1 MGREIEKAA
10 LARGHQILAIL
21 DTPDDWKVH
30 KSLLSQAGVAIDFS
44 TPDSALNNIRRCFDV
59 RLPVVVGTTGWQ
71 EYSGLVRKWCSDE
84 QQAVFVASN
93 FSIGVNILYSL
104 TDKLSK
110 MIDRFEDYEIS
121 MEEIHHIHKLDA
133 PSGTAIRLAD
143 IILSGV
149 RRKKHWV
156 NRAQS
161 SPEELEIISGREGE
175 IPGIHTIRCE
185 SESDRLIL
193 RHEAKSRKGFAV
205 GAILAAEWLAG
216 KKGYFEMKDLLNLT
230 G

>member
-10 LARGHQILAIL
+10 LARGHEILAKL
-21 DTPDDWKVH
+21 DTPYDWEVH
-30 KSLLSQAGVAIDFS
+30 KSLLSQADIAIDFS
-44 TPDSALNNIRRCFDV
+44 TPDSALNNIRRCFDI

-71 EYSGLVRKWCSDE
+71 VNSGLVRKWCTDE

-93 FSIGVNILYSL
+93 FSIGVNILYGL

-110 MIDRFEDYEIS
+110 MMDRFEDYEIS

-143 IILSGV
+143 IILAGV
-149 RRKKHWV
+149 SRKKRWV
-156 NRAQS
+156 NRTQS
-161 SPEELEIISGREGE
+161 SPEELEIISAREDE
-175 IPGIHTIRCE
+175 IAGIHTIRCE

-205 GAILAAEWLAG
+205 GAMLAAEWLAG
-216 KKGYFEMKDLLNLT
+216 KQGYFEMKDLLNFT